1 MTANFDKL
9 LDALKKDS
17 QQVIDEFDRETKVLE
32 DDLRES
38 LLEEAKRK
46 YRHQKDRIEK
56 EAHDLHERQLLAYSS
71 RSKQEVNRYQ
81 LQLIEEVI
89 ADAKAYLNDLS
100 EEEYIDFLKNQ
111 LHLASDIV
119 EIRVPKKRESL
130 VKSEN
135 YDVDVVV
142 DDSLVDGFVLVAAN
156 KDINFEFNKLIEFY
170 HDDLVEF
177 VRKGLFDD

>member
-56 EAHDLHERQLLAYSS
+56 EAHDLQERQLLAYSS
-71 RSKQEVNRYQ
+71 KSRQEVNRYQ

-100 EEEYIDFLKNQ
+100 DQEYVDFLKFQ
-111 LHLASDIV
+111 LQQASDV
-119 EIRVPKKRESL
+119 LEIRVPKKRESL

-135 YDVDVVV
+135 FGVDIIV
-142 DDSLVDGFVLVAAN
+142 DDSLVDGFVLIASN
-156 KDINFEFNKLIEFY
+156 RDINFEFNKLIEFY

-177 VRKGLFDD
+177 VRKGLFND